1 MKITVSTLLTL
12 CIAVPVTVVQAF
24 DLKVTITSTLAGGT
38 ITVFP
43 GEGPIDQHHK
53 EGEDPL
59 VVGSLQLSGIGP
71 DSYGRFD
78 VIDTSLAPND
88 YTQVSPYV
96 SGKQTALTKPVQSL
110 GC

>member
-1 MKITVSTLLTL
+1 MKFTVSILLG
-12 CIAVPVTVVQAF
+12 IWVAVPVAVVQAL
-24 DLKVTITSTLAGGT
+24 DLKVTINSTLAGGT

-43 GEGPIDQHHK
+43 GGGPIDQHHK

-59 VVGSLQLSGIGP
+59 VVGSLQLTGIGP

-78 VIDTSLAPND
+78 VIDTSLAPKD
-88 YTQVSPYV
+88 YTQVSLHV
-96 SGKQTALTKPVQSL
+96 LGKQTALTESVQSL